1 MDEIDAE
8 ILNLLAKNGRISIKQ
23 ISAIVN
29 LSSPA
34 VSTRIEKLEE
44 HGFLHGYQAQLDLDK
59 AGYPIK
65 AFIHVAMKPSRKPE
79 FYEFIAKIPNV
90 LECCCVTGDYSMLI
104 KVAFDSTQK
113 LDLFIG
119 KLQKF
124 GDTMTQIVFST
135 IVEPRQAGISKSHKK
150 KIDKSSTHML

>member
-1 MDEIDAE
+1 MDEIDVE
-8 ILNLLAKNGRISIKQ
+8 IINLLATHGRISIKQ

-44 HGFLHGYQAQLDLDK
+44 HGYLRGYQAQVDMERV
-59 AGYPIK
+59 GYPIK

-79 FYEFIAKIPNV
+79 FYEFIGKVPNV

-104 KVAFDSTQK
+104 KVAYDSTQK
-113 LDLFIG
+113 LDLLIG

-135 IVEPRQAGISKSHKK
+135 AVEARQVHIQNLHKRK
-150 KIDKSSTHML
+150 